1 MTLIF
6 AGETIS
12 CIRIAYIGGLMRAKT
27 VGFAISDSDR
37 ELLERLV
44 DHYGAGNRSEFLR
57 VAMKRLEHERLAQRF
72 VETKNQITKELGGKV
87 LSDAEIDELIAQA
100 IAR

>member
-1 MTLIF
+1 
-6 AGETIS
+6 
-12 CIRIAYIGGLMRAKT
+12 MRAKT

-87 LSDAEIDELIAQA
+87 LSDAGIDELIAQA

>member
-1 MTLIF
+1 
-6 AGETIS
+6 
-12 CIRIAYIGGLMRAKT
+12 MRAKT

>member
-1 MTLIF
+1 
-6 AGETIS
+6 
-12 CIRIAYIGGLMRAKT
+12 MRAKT

-72 VETKNQITKELGGKV
+72 VETKNQITTELGGKV

>member
-1 MTLIF
+1 
-6 AGETIS
+6 
-12 CIRIAYIGGLMRAKT
+12 MRAKT

-57 VAMKRLEHERLAQRF
+57 VAMRRLEHERLAQRF

>member
-1 MTLIF
+1 
-6 AGETIS
+6 
-12 CIRIAYIGGLMRAKT
+12 MRAKT
-27 VGFAISDSDR
+27 VGFAISGSDR

-44 DHYGAGNRSEFLR
+44 EHYGAGNRSEFLR

-100 IAR
+100 LAK